1 MKMFIFLNFFI
12 IMIMIPMIMI
22 PTVIIVQKVIEK
34 IKNNIKDDLNAHKM
48 SLGFEENYENI
59 PFIPDVKEVSN
70 IRCKRKK

>member
-1 MKMFIFLNFFI
+1 MFIFLNFFI
-12 IMIMIPMIMI
+12 IMIMIP
-22 PTVIIVQKVIEK
+22 TAIIVQKVIEK
-34 IKNNIKDDLNAHKM
+34 IKNNIKDDLNDHKM